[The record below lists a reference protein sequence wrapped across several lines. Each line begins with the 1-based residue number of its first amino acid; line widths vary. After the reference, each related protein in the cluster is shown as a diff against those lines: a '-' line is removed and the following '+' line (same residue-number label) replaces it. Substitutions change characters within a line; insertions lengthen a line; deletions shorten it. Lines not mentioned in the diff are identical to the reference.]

1 MASPVNPLMG
11 GGGGSLPPE
20 LVQRAMSAIS
30 ARTQGAAGPTPG
42 RDLAERF
49 SEVQGADP
57 SMVLRQ
63 LEQVNQILGVLFV
76 KTFKELP
83 NVANQISGTM
93 KQLSRAV
100 KEAQQ
105 AANVTETVGRTEES
119 TPPITF
125 SPAQAGENAGP
136 PSYAGA
142 A

>member
-1 MASPVNPLMG
+1 
-11 GGGGSLPPE
+11 
-20 LVQRAMSAIS
+20 MSAIS
-30 ARTQGAAGPTPG
+30 ARTQGAAAGGPTPG

-119 TPPITF
+119 TPPISF